1 MTSPIFCRKRVCFV
15 VHFSLESCCAL
26 NLPSMR
32 NVYIYIYMY
41 IYIHAMYNIYIYSCT
56 LVNTLYI
63 CLRLQLIIL
72 ITRFSPWRNDSLGF
86 AWSPVAGCVEVR
98 SANPT

>member
-26 NLPSMR
+26 NLR
-32 NVYIYIYMY
+32 RCVTCIYIYMY
-41 IYIHAMYNIYIYSCT
+41 IYIYTLCIIHIYSCT

>member
-1 MTSPIFCRKRVCFV
+1 
-15 VHFSLESCCAL
+15 
-26 NLPSMR
+26 
-32 NVYIYIYMY
+32 MY
-41 IYIHAMYNIYIYSCT
+41 IYIHAVYNIYIYSCT
-56 LVNTLYI
+56 LVNTFVHMFAVAT
-63 CLRLQLIIL
+63 IIL